1 MSDNTQLTRRDS
13 SAANPAE
20 SERAEKRLTLS
31 PAVDVIEDAHGVTLW
46 ADLPGVAR
54 DSLEIRVHDNNLRI
68 EASASVPTRDGLR
81 LQHAEVRV
89 PDFAR
94 SFTLGPEFDTSK
106 IEANLKDGV
115 LKLLIPRR
123 EEARPRRIEVAI
135 G

>member
-1 MSDNTQLTRRDS
+1 MSEATQLTRQES
-13 SAANPAE
+13 TQAAPAE
-20 SERAEKRLTLS
+20 SRRPEKRLTLS
-31 PAVDVIEDAHGVTLW
+31 PAVDVIEDAHGITLW

-54 DSLEIRVHDNNLRI
+54 EGLEIRVQDGNLRI

-89 PDFAR
+89 PDFVR
-94 SFTLGPEFDTSK
+94 SFTLGAELDASK

-123 EEARPRRIEVAI
+123 EEARPRRIEVAV

>member
-1 MSDNTQLTRRDS
+1 MSDTTQLTRRDS
-13 SAANPAE
+13 TTANPAE
-20 SERAEKRLTLS
+20 SERAEKRLTLN

-54 DSLEIRVHDNNLRI
+54 DSLEIRVQDGNLRI
-68 EASASVPTRDGLR
+68 EASASVPTREGLR

-123 EEARPRRIEVAI
+123 EEARPRRIEVAV

>member
-1 MSDNTQLTRRDS
+1 MSDTTQLTRRDS
-13 SAANPAE
+13 TTATPAGQD
-20 SERAEKRLTLS
+20 RAEKRLTLN

-54 DSLEIRVHDNNLRI
+54 DSLEIRVQDGNLRI

-123 EEARPRRIEVAI
+123 EEARPRRIEVSI

>member
-1 MSDNTQLTRRDS
+1 MSDTNQLTRRES
-13 SAANPAE
+13 KVASAAVPD
-20 SERAEKRLTLS
+20 RAEKRLTLN

-54 DSLEIRVHDNNLRI
+54 ESLEIRVQDGNLRI
-68 EASASVPTRDGLR
+68 DASASVPTREGLR

-123 EEARPRRIEVAI
+123 EEARPRRIEVAV

>member
-13 SAANPAE
+13 SAANLAE

>member
-1 MSDNTQLTRRDS
+1 MSDNTQITRRDS
-13 SAANPAE
+13 RAANLAE
-20 SERAEKRLTLS
+20 SDRAEKRLTLS

>member
-1 MSDNTQLTRRDS
+1 MSDATQLTRRES
-13 SAANPAE
+13 GTANPAG
-20 SERAEKRLTLS
+20 SDRAEKRLTLN
-31 PAVDVIEDAHGVTLW
+31 PAVDVIEDPHGVTLW

-54 DSLEIRVHDNNLRI
+54 DNLEIRVQDGNLRI
-68 EASASVPTRDGLR
+68 EASASVPTREGLR

>member
-1 MSDNTQLTRRDS
+1 MSDTTQLTRSDS
-13 SAANPAE
+13 TTANLPE
-20 SERAEKRLTLS
+20 SGRAEKRLTLS
-31 PAVDVIEDAHGVTLW
+31 PAVDVTEDTYGVTLW
-46 ADLPGVAR
+46 ADLPGVTR
-54 DSLEIRVHDNNLRI
+54 DSLEIRVQDGNLRI
-68 EASASVPTRDGLR
+68 EASASVPTREGLR
-81 LQHAEVRV
+81 LQHAEVRA

-123 EEARPRRIEVAI
+123 EEARPRRIEVAV

>member
-1 MSDNTQLTRRDS
+1 MSDTTQLTRRDS
-13 SAANPAE
+13 TMANPAE
-20 SERAEKRLTLS
+20 SERAEKRLTVS

-54 DSLEIRVHDNNLRI
+54 DGLEIRVQDGNLRI
-68 EASASVPTRDGLR
+68 EASASVPTREGLR

-123 EEARPRRIEVAI
+123 EEARPRRIEVAV

>member
-1 MSDNTQLTRRDS
+1 MSDTNQLTRRES
-13 SAANPAE
+13 KVASAAVPD
-20 SERAEKRLTLS
+20 RAEKRLTLN

-54 DSLEIRVHDNNLRI
+54 ESLEIRVQDGNLRI
-68 EASASVPTRDGLR
+68 DASASVPTREGLR

-106 IEANLKDGV
+106 IEANLKNGV

-123 EEARPRRIEVAI
+123 EEARPRRIEVAV

>member
-1 MSDNTQLTRRDS
+1 M
-13 SAANPAE
+13 
-20 SERAEKRLTLS
+20 
-31 PAVDVIEDAHGVTLW
+31 
-46 ADLPGVAR
+46 
-54 DSLEIRVHDNNLRI
+54 
-68 EASASVPTRDGLR
+68 PTRDGLR

-94 SFTLGPEFDTSK
+94 SFTLGAELDASK

-123 EEARPRRIEVAI
+123 EEARPRRIEVTA

>member
-1 MSDNTQLTRRDS
+1 MSDTTQLTRPDARTAS
-13 SAANPAE
+13 TAE
-20 SERAEKRLTLS
+20 ASRAEKRLTLS
-31 PAVDVIEDAHGVTLW
+31 PAVDVIEDVHGVTLW
-46 ADLPGVAR
+46 ADLPGVER
-54 DSLEIRVHDNNLRI
+54 DKLEIRVQDGNLRI
-68 EASASVPTRDGLR
+68 EASANVPTPEGLR

-115 LKLLIPRR
+115 LKLIIPRR
-123 EEARPRRIEVAI
+123 EEARPRRIEVAV

>member
-1 MSDNTQLTRRDS
+1 MSDTTQLARRES
-13 SAANPAE
+13 GTANPAVAD
-20 SERAEKRLTLS
+20 RAEKRLRLN
-31 PAVDVIEDAHGVTLW
+31 PAVDVIENAHGVTLW

-54 DSLEIRVHDNNLRI
+54 DSLEIRVHDGNLHI